1 MVVLYL
7 GSHPDLSLTVLSLS
21 VKISVSDEFTEG
33 LEYKPPQPF
42 LQTSGLSWSYQPA
55 VNLYKTLKETLISS
69 YEHYRGGSKDKI
81 HHPLYLFLAGV
92 GAGKSRHATE
102 FSKSVVKC
110 LSDDDAELKNKLNDA
125 WVFHVSLENGT
136 SLGGEEIQEPL
147 KAIGTRMLLQLLPHL
162 HLTDLV
168 ERFKPPHP
176 LEILELIAKRHRC
189 RLAETVVILVIDGL
203 QNIFENTQFRS
214 TVTGIGDLTALGPF
228 IIPCCTATSSAEIQG
243 AFSLS
248 SRPRVYLGVEPLES
262 PDIDGSAVFGNDP
275 LTNIL
280 VRDCGG
286 HGRALEILAEVLAKT
301 NIEDCNL
308 KMLMTDIQGRLLQ
321 LYQSA
326 IKWTDREAQ
335 SLIVAVLTNQR
346 LNANSP
352 LPHTNKLP
360 ENFAATGLI
369 RFVNDGSHGY
379 LEAPYIWI
387 WAIATRYRS
396 PISNIW
402 RFDDY
407 NHLLGDLDSTRQLQ
421 VLTHQEFEKFN
432 AFFRC
437 MKSRCLPDGEVT
449 RISTIHWGA
458 ELNGDIQFKNR
469 HLSFEKAERQT
480 NTKSTAKGMVPCM
493 KRHVDVH
500 ESPFFILNAP
510 NAPYGDAFC
519 GLDTTGRNEVH
530 QYRFYRKKIMNWE
543 SFIGER
549 QKAASPEDFFLLI
562 TTSKIPDMQ
571 TPLPENSGIVHAD
584 NWKDY
589 FGPFAGRMFLGPD
602 DNTFDINSATRSLL
616 QFVVTPEAANEIAKK
631 RPFASIMDAAEKT
644 QIPEHRLKRFRCENV
659 S

>member
-21 VKISVSDEFTEG
+21 VEISVADEFTEG
-33 LEYKPPQPF
+33 LEYLPPKPF
-42 LQTSGLSWSYQPA
+42 LQTSGLDWTYQPA
-55 VNLYKTLKETLISS
+55 VNLYKKLRRELISS
-69 YEHYRGGSKDKI
+69 YEHYRKGSKDKL

-110 LSDDDAELKNKLNDA
+110 LSDDDAELGGKLNDA

-136 SLGGEEIQEPL
+136 SLGEEETQAPL
-147 KAIGTRMLLQLLPHL
+147 KAIGTRMLLQLQPHL
-162 HLTDLV
+162 QLKHLV
-168 ERFKPPHP
+168 QRFKPPHP
-176 LEILELIAKRHRC
+176 LDILELIAKRHRC

-203 QNIFENTQFRS
+203 QNIFENPRFRS
-214 TVTGIGDLTALGPF
+214 TVTSIGDLTAQGPF
-228 IIPCCTATSSAEIQG
+228 VIPCCTTTSSAEIQA
-243 AFSLS
+243 AFGFS
-248 SRPRVYLGVEPLES
+248 SRPRVYLDVEPLES

-301 NIEDCNL
+301 NIKDCNL

-321 LYQSA
+321 LYQAA
-326 IKWTDREAQ
+326 IKWTTREAQ
-335 SLIVAVLTNQR
+335 SLILAVLTSQR
-346 LNANSP
+346 LDAHSP

-369 RFVNDGSHGY
+369 RFVNDGTLGY

-396 PISNIW
+396 PIRNIW

-407 NHLLGDLDSTRQLQ
+407 DYLIGDLDLTRQLQ
-421 VLTHQEFEKFN
+421 VLTHQEFETFN

-437 MKSRCLPDGEVT
+437 MKSWCLPDGEVT
-449 RISTIHWGA
+449 CISAVHWGA
-458 ELNGDIQFKNR
+458 QLNSNIQFENR
-469 HLSFEKAERQT
+469 HLSFEKAGRHT
-480 NTKSTAKGMVPCM
+480 NTKSTAEGMVPCM
-493 KRHVDVH
+493 KRDVDVH
-500 ESPFFILNAP
+500 EGRFFILNAP

-519 GLDTTGRNEVH
+519 GLDIAGRNEIH
-530 QYRFYRKKIMNWE
+530 QYRFYRKKILNWE
-543 SFIGER
+543 SFIRER

-562 TTSKIPDMQ
+562 TTSKIPDMH
-571 TPLPENSGIVHAD
+571 TPLPKNSGIVHAG

-602 DNTFDINSATRSLL
+602 DNTFDINSATPSLL
-616 QFVVTPEAANEIAKK
+616 QFVVTPEDANEIAKK
-631 RPFASIMDAAEKT
+631 RPFASITEAAEKT
-644 QIPEHRLKRFRCENV
+644 QIPEDRLKRFRCENV